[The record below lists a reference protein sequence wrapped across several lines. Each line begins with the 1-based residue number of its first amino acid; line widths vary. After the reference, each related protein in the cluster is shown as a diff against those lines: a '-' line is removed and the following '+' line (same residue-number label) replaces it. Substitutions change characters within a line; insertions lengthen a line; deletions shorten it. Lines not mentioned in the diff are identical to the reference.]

1 MKTLWNNGK
10 ILKLENE
17 KIYDWILTEDDVI
30 LDFGLKK
37 DQTKAED
44 FDKQVDLEG
53 AILMTSFID
62 AHSHFSANVFSF
74 TQVDLAEAKNFK
86 DIQDQIKDF
95 IEKNHIEE
103 DTWITGVG
111 YDHNDLEENQHPNKK
126 VLDQVSQTN
135 PIVINHAS
143 GHMGVLNSKALDYFN
158 IDKDTKSPEGGH
170 IAKDEN
176 GPTGYIEENAFI
188 ELVKSA
194 PMPSIDS
201 IKSSVKKAEDRY
213 FSYGI
218 TTAQEGMT
226 VKELIPI
233 YDLIINNSHMNLDI
247 IYYTSTE
254 DTEEI
259 LKKFPKTKEGYDNH
273 VKFGGVKL
281 FLDGSPQGK
290 TAWLR
295 EPYENEEEYLGYGT
309 LMDDQLYDGLKFAY
323 DKQVQPLAHCNGD
336 AAIGQY
342 IKIVRKLKDEGHD
355 LAPLKPVIIHAQML
369 GKDQIKD
376 VAELGMI
383 PSFFL
388 AHIYHWGDIHI
399 KNLGMDRASV
409 ISPAKSALDSSLKFT
424 LHQDSPVIL
433 PDMIETLSVAVNRK
447 TKSGVT
453 LGESEKISIKDALE
467 AITINPASQYF
478 EDDIKGS
485 IEKGKKADF
494 VILSENPLTVSDDEI
509 EGIKVLKTVK
519 DGKVVFSRES

>member
-1 MKTLWNNGK
+1 MLNFKYSIPTEIFFGKDQVKVLGKEIKKYGSKVLLVYGGGSIKKNG
-10 ILKLENE
+10 
-17 KIYDWILTEDDVI
+17 IYDRVTSILNDEDIEYYELAGVEPNPRIATVRYGIEICRNNDIDFVLAVGGGSTIDCAKVI
-30 LDFGLKK
+30 ASGFYY
-37 DQTKAED
+37 
-44 FDKQVDLEG
+44 EG
-53 AILMTSFID
+53 D
-62 AHSHFSANVFSF
+62 AW
-74 TQVDLAEAKNFK
+74 
-86 DIQDQIKDF
+86 DI
-95 IEKNHIEE
+95 
-103 DTWITGVG
+103 
-111 YDHNDLEENQHPNKK
+111 
-126 VLDQVSQTN
+126 VLD
-135 PIVINHAS
+135 P
-143 GHMGVLNSKALDYFN
+143 SK
-158 IDKDTKSPEGGH
+158 
-170 IAKDEN
+170 
-176 GPTGYIEENAFI
+176 
-188 ELVKSA
+188 V
-194 PMPSIDS
+194 
-201 IKSSVKKAEDRY
+201 
-213 FSYGI
+213 
-218 TTAQEGMT
+218 
-226 VKELIPI
+226 
-233 YDLIINNSHMNLDI
+233 
-247 IYYTSTE
+247 
-254 DTEEI
+254 
-259 LKKFPKTKEGYDNH
+259 
-273 VKFGGVKL
+273 
-281 FLDGSPQGK
+281 
-290 TAWLR
+290 
-295 EPYENEEEYLGYGT
+295 
-309 LMDDQLYDGLKFAY
+309 
-323 DKQVQPLAHCNGD
+323 
-336 AAIGQY
+336 
-342 IKIVRKLKDEGHD
+342 KDEGHD